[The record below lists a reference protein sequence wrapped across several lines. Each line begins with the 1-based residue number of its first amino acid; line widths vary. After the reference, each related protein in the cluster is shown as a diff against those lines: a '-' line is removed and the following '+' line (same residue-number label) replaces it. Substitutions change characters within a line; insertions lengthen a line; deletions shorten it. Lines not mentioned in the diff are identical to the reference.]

1 MLTHNFNPFPILFT
15 KRLCLRRINEADA
28 AMFFE
33 LRTNEQVMKYIDRPR
48 PASIVDIEKL
58 IQKIDDNINGNLGIM
73 WGITTIDN
81 DELIGTIGYHK
92 IYPED
97 YRAEVGYM
105 LSPVYWKMGFMSEC
119 LQTVLPFGFNHLQ
132 FHSLEA
138 NINPDNDAS
147 RQLLKKLGF
156 KQEAYFKENYYY
168 NGRFLD
174 SEIYSLV
181 HP

>member
-1 MLTHNFNPFPILFT
+1 MLTLNFNPFPILFT

-33 LRTNEQVMKYIDRPR
+33 LRTNEQVMKYIDRPW
-48 PASIVDIEKL
+48 PASISDIKAL
-58 IQKIDDNINGNLGIM
+58 IHKIDSDLTENRGIT
-73 WGITTIDN
+73 WGITTNESDQ
-81 DELIGTIGYHK
+81 LIGTIGFHK
-92 IYPED
+92 IYTED

-105 LSPVYWKMGFMSEC
+105 LSPFYWKSGFMSEC
-119 LQTVLPFGFNHLQ
+119 LQTVLPFGFNQLQ